1 MTATCTRKRSHS
13 AHMME
18 SVSPTYSSHSPVEY
32 DNSSPKSGKW
42 SPEEEQFAQHLI
54 HEFELGVLTDCEE
67 GCTLRSY
74 LAKKLNCAPMR
85 ISKKF
90 AGQCIGK
97 HVFTRKFNNTNE
109 ITEYPPNKYIKLTLP
124 NESLPSITYDANLF
138 RINSDSSE
146 SSLEYAETA
155 SNSTNEF
162 DPIRDDSEA
171 AEWRDVLSF
180 FCGEFEQD
188 DPDLM
193 FNFQESW
200 R

>member
-1 MTATCTRKRSHS
+1 MHTSLIPCKEIKLCPNENFEKVCWTMHWEGKLST
-13 AHMME
+13 
-18 SVSPTYSSHSPVEY
+18 
-32 DNSSPKSGKW
+32 NS
-42 SPEEEQFAQHLI
+42 FI
-54 HEFELGVLTDCEE
+54 HCANLEVL
-67 GCTLRSY
+67 
-74 LAKKLNCAPMR
+74 
-85 ISKKF
+85 F
-90 AGQCIGK
+90 Q

-109 ITEYPPNKYIKLTLP
+109 IAEYPPNKYIKLTLP